1 MTRTGTDP
9 MDRWRFPD
17 DPWAI
22 VETAPSTDDLGTTET
37 LFSIGNGYLGMR
49 GNPSEGRDSFS
60 HGTYINGFHEIWD
73 IRHAENAYGFARTG
87 QTIVN
92 VPDAKLMKLYVDDE
106 PLLLSINEIQSY
118 KRWID
123 FREGVLR
130 RELVW
135 RTPAGK
141 LLRVATSRMVSFTHR
156 HMALISI
163 EVTMLEGDAPIVI
176 SSQILNRQD
185 GMDEYHARPDDIE
198 KTADPR
204 QARKFADKVL
214 IPEKIGTL
222 TGA

>member
-37 LFSIGNGYLGMR
+37 LFSVGNGYLGMR

-73 IRHAENAYGFARTG
+73 IHHAENAYGFARTG

-106 PLLLSINEIQSY
+106 PLLLSVNEIQSY

-135 RTPAGK
+135 RTPAEA
-141 LLRVATSRMVSFTHR
+141 VAGGDVTDGVLHPPSHGSHEHRGDDARGGCPHR
-156 HMALISI
+156 HQLS
-163 EVTMLEGDAPIVI
+163 
-176 SSQILNRQD
+176 
-185 GMDEYHARPDDIE
+185 
-198 KTADPR
+198 DP
-204 QARKFADKVL
+204 QS
-214 IPEKIGTL
+214 
-222 TGA
+222 

>member
-1 MTRTGTDP
+1 

-73 IRHAENAYGFARTG
+73 IHHAENAYGFARTG

-163 EVTMLEGDAPIVI
+163 EVTMLEGDAR
-176 SSQILNRQD
+176 SSL
-185 GMDEYHARPDDIE
+185 
-198 KTADPR
+198 
-204 QARKFADKVL
+204 ARKSLTVRTAWTST
-214 IPEKIGTL
+214 TL
-222 TGA
+222 DLTTSRRLPTLAKLVNLPTRYSFLKRLAL

>member
-73 IRHAENAYGFARTG
+73 IHHAENAYGFARTG

-163 EVTMLEGDAPIVI
+163 EV
-176 SSQILNRQD
+176 S
-185 GMDEYHARPDDIE
+185 
-198 KTADPR
+198 
-204 QARKFADKVL
+204 
-214 IPEKIGTL
+214 TL
-222 TGA
+222 R

>member
-73 IRHAENAYGFARTG
+73 IHHAENAYGFARTG

-92 VPDAKLMKLYVDDE
+92 VPDAKLMK
-106 PLLLSINEIQSY
+106 PL
-118 KRWID
+118 
-123 FREGVLR
+123 
-130 RELVW
+130 
-135 RTPAGK
+135 
-141 LLRVATSRMVSFTHR
+141 M
-156 HMALISI
+156 
-163 EVTMLEGDAPIVI
+163 
-176 SSQILNRQD
+176 
-185 GMDEYHARPDDIE
+185 
-198 KTADPR
+198 
-204 QARKFADKVL
+204 
-214 IPEKIGTL
+214 
-222 TGA
+222 

>member
-73 IRHAENAYGFARTG
+73 IHHAENAYGFARTG

-163 EVTMLEGDAPIVI
+163 EVTMLEGDAR
-176 SSQILNRQD
+176 SSL
-185 GMDEYHARPDDIE
+185 
-198 KTADPR
+198 
-204 QARKFADKVL
+204 ARKSLTVRTAWTSTMLDL
-214 IPEKIGTL
+214 TTPRRLLTL
-222 TGA
+222 AKLVNLPTRCSFLKKRLAL